1 MKTLK
6 TLLFI
11 FIASISIMSCDNDET
26 TDMSVSKSDITKVIS
41 DIAIEFVQG
50 ITETDDLASRA
61 VNTTTIDNIT
71 KVPLTQVSNLQL
83 TRSTSDNYVSDTVVA
98 ASLSNRKGTVIL
110 IKDNIDILPIAY
122 FKKKMTLILKKSSP
136 IRPLTCL
143 SCYNLL

>member
-1 MKTLK
+1 
-6 TLLFI
+6 
-11 FIASISIMSCDNDET
+11 
-26 TDMSVSKSDITKVIS
+26 MSVSKSDITKVIS

-83 TRSTSDNYVSDTVVA
+83 TRSTSDNYVADTVVA

-122 FKKKMTLILKKSSP
+122 FKKENDVNIEEVLTDTTSDLSFLLQSTIDDAVSDKVLKSTYSGRSPFTL
-136 IRPLTCL
+136 
-143 SCYNLL
+143 

>member
-1 MKTLK
+1 
-6 TLLFI
+6 
-11 FIASISIMSCDNDET
+11 
-26 TDMSVSKSDITKVIS
+26 MSVSKSDITKVIS

-83 TRSTSDNYVSDTVVA
+83 TRSTSDNYVADTVVA